1 MSWPGKL
8 LIIYENFTNDLPP
21 LQIGQKPTGCPTPCA
36 CKCKCCRGFSQ
47 KYVAFNGE
55 SDDRSSSAAAG
66 DDVQKMM
73 RFRSSDM
80 LLLLQAAQ
88 LMDHLWTNQYFK
100 VDLEEDF
107 AAISKKLAVHGRAV
121 PKEKLV
127 EILDTVTSGYRR
139 AVSQLSPTEAQGA
152 LRPKEAA
159 LNFPGLRCSCSKCEN
174 LPWRKLQDVEEHQK
188 DHRFSDN
195 FHCRI
200 CYRRFYLQ
208 HSLTAHLIRRIGSRS
223 PSSEELMENESYK
236 RLLQAQ
242 RSKELKELEQAPVQV
257 EDIMVPVP
265 NNLRLD
271 YEEENRSPIR
281 ERKRFMHSQ
290 CPLCDL
296 KYRFSFSHQLHF
308 LNKHRK
314 TQRDPEA
321 SFSCYNCNRSFL
333 TRKSLINHQKIIRK
347 ACHLRYRRFKCPKC
361 CSKFQ
366 LASTRNTHVTRI
378 HDRKK
383 LCLIC
388 QVPTLARCCS
398 NHTPRQ
404 CREAIKK
411 HREKVRE
418 LRGLS
423 KKPQAPKPMCH
434 HCNQSFSNSFLL
446 REHLNRKHLK
456 QKNFT
461 CEICG
466 ATFYS
471 QGKMQIHRKAV
482 HLMLHVTHCEICN
495 LTIKAKDNYLR
506 HCRSKRHQDYLR
518 KMETERTKIR
528 ETEITESIQSN
539 HLKKDH
545 DVESPKTCLRKE
557 AKTESLG
564 KLMKKPIRKLPTAP
578 RDQKP
583 VEINFCNP
591 CGISIVGSMIRHYKT
606 SKHKNNL
613 IKYNEKREN

>member
-55 SDDRSSSAAAG
+55 SDDPSSAATG

-88 LMDHLWTNQYFK
+88 LRDHFWTNQYFK
-100 VDLEEDF
+100 VDLEEDY
-107 AAISKKLAVHGRAV
+107 AAISKELAVHGRAV
-121 PKEKLV
+121 PKEKLA
-127 EILDTVTSGYRR
+127 EILETVTSGYRR
-139 AVSQLSPTEAQGA
+139 SVSQLTLTEAQGA
-152 LRPKEAA
+152 LRPQKAA
-159 LNFPGLRCSCSKCEN
+159 LNFPGLRCSCLKCEN
-174 LPWRKLQDVEEHQK
+174 LPWRKLKDVEEHQQ

-208 HSLTAHLIRRIGSRS
+208 HSLTAHLIRKIGSRS
-223 PSSEELMENESYK
+223 PSSEELMENEGYK
-236 RLLQAQ
+236 WLLQTQ
-242 RSKELKELEQAPVQV
+242 RSKELKELEQAPAQV
-257 EDIMVPVP
+257 EDIVVPVP
-265 NNLRLD
+265 KNLRLD

-290 CPLCDL
+290 CPRCDL

-308 LNKHRK
+308 MKKHRR
-314 TQRDPEA
+314 TQRDPET
-321 SFSCYNCNRSFL
+321 SFPCYSCNRSFL
-333 TRKSLINHQKIIRK
+333 ARKSLRKHQKAVRK
-347 ACHLRYRRFKCPKC
+347 ACHLRYRPFKCPKC
-361 CSKFQ
+361 CSRFQ
-366 LASTRNTHVTRI
+366 LASTRDFHVTRI
-378 HDRKK
+378 HDKKK

-388 QVPTLARCCS
+388 HVPTVARCCS
-398 NHTPRQ
+398 NHTPRE
-404 CREAIKK
+404 CREAVKI
-411 HREKVRE
+411 HREKMRQ
-418 LRGLS
+418 LQGLN
-423 KKPQAPKPMCH
+423 KKPQAPKPMCQ
-434 HCNQSFSNSFLL
+434 HCNQSFANMFLL
-446 REHLNRKHLK
+446 REHLNRKHLQ

-461 CEICG
+461 CEFCG

-471 QGKMQIHRKAV
+471 QGKMQTHRKAV

-495 LTIKAKDNYLR
+495 LTVKAKDNYLR
-506 HCRSKRHQDYLR
+506 HCRSQRHQNELR
-518 KMETERTKIR
+518 KMETERNSR
-528 ETEITESIQSN
+528 GTEITENIQSDY
-539 HLKKDH
+539 LKKEL
-545 DVESPKTCLRKE
+545 DVESTQTCLNME

-564 KLMKKPIRKLPTAP
+564 KLI
-578 RDQKP
+578 QKP
-583 VEINFCNP
+583 TRKPSTARCRYQKPLEVNFCDP
-591 CGISIVGSMIRHYKT
+591 CGTSIVGNMIRHYKT

-613 IKYNEKREN
+613 IKYNEKIEN